1 LLAPSGLLV
10 AFILYLLFYYFYLY
24 FFSSTCANKHTTM
37 DVIFKQVLTMYMY
50 LLHLTDPEAIESA
63 KGRQLRL

>member
-1 LLAPSGLLV
+1 
-10 AFILYLLFYYFYLY
+10 
-24 FFSSTCANKHTTM
+24 M
-37 DVIFKQVLTMYMY
+37 DVIFKQVLTMFMY